1 MLRDSL
7 SVTGLEISQQH
18 LRVVEL
24 RETAEGIVLE
34 RVGAIATPPGAVA
47 GGYIVDAAA
56 ISTAVRTLYESHG
69 IKSRLVIIGAP
80 ASQVASRI
88 SRVPTVAPP
97 EMRSLAQGE
106 VEHYRLLPPG
116 GETFDFVVMSS
127 EGNGDGSSERTTD
140 VLLMAIDERIADT
153 YAQVVKSA
161 DLLLLSL
168 EPTPIACL
176 RALYPYLLRQPT
188 TALVAVGD
196 HSTALSIVRNGALS
210 YYRTLEAGTLRLG
223 ESPSQV
229 EELVQE
235 LRRSLEFYHRERR
248 PEETVS
254 LIQLVIDATQFR
266 NFDHYLSAELGIPV
280 EVRHPFAGIRCDP
293 SRFAA
298 DFLLEVG
305 PSFTTAFGLALREMD
320 DAFVLKLAADEGAA
334 VGLEQLPELPRIDLS
349 TRERE
354 KRTQRAQRQRLFLS
368 AGISILLVLVC
379 ALAST
384 VINAQTA
391 VQRRALAQ
399 VEEQLNKVNQE
410 IVQQQAVLDQVFT
423 AMTKARAKGTSPSRL
438 LLQLSS
444 AMPPNVWLTAFSTEP
459 DGNLKV
465 EGRAMSPFLV
475 AATLRRLS
483 QSNRTLAPKLVSMR
497 GEKMGAGNV
506 FIFEIRLQPPRRV
519 VRATG

>member
-1 MLRDSL
+1 MRRDSL

-24 RETAEGIVLE
+24 RETAEGVVLE
-34 RVGAIATPPGAVA
+34 RVGAVATPPGAVI
-47 GGYIVDAAA
+47 GGSIVDAAA
-56 ISTAVRTLYESHG
+56 VSAAVRTLYESHG
-69 IKSRLVIIGAP
+69 IKSRLVIVGAP

-88 SRVPTVAPP
+88 SRVPTVEPA
-97 EMRSLAQGE
+97 EMRSLARGE
-106 VEHYRLLPPG
+106 VEYYRLLPPG
-116 GETFDFVVMSS
+116 GETFDFVEMSS
-127 EGNGDGSSERTTD
+127 ESTREGNGERATD
-140 VLLMAIDERIADT
+140 ILLMAIDERIADT

-161 DLLLLSL
+161 NLLLLAL

-196 HSTALSIVRNGALS
+196 HSTALGIVRNGALS

-280 EVRHPFAGIRCDP
+280 EVRHPFAYIRYDP
-293 SRFAA
+293 ARFAA
-298 DFLLEVG
+298 DFLAEVG
-305 PSFTTAFGLALREMD
+305 PSFTAALGLALREMD
-320 DAFVLKLAADEGAA
+320 DALILKLAADEGAA
-334 VGLEQLPELPRIDLS
+334 LGLEQLPELPRIDLS
-349 TRERE
+349 TRAPSRER
-354 KRTQRAQRQRLFLS
+354 QRAQRQKLFLS
-368 AGISILLVLVC
+368 AGISLLLVLGC
-379 ALAST
+379 ALAAT
-384 VINAQTA
+384 VINAQA
-391 VQRRALAQ
+391 AAQHRALAQ

-410 IVQQQAVLDQVFT
+410 IAQQQAVLGQVVT
-423 AMTKARAKGTSPSRL
+423 AITKARAKGTSPSRL

-444 AMPPNVWLTAFSTEP
+444 AMPPGVWLTAFSTEP
-459 DGNLKV
+459 DGSLRM
-465 EGRAMSPFLV
+465 EGRAMSPSLV
-475 AATLRRLS
+475 ATTLRRLG
-483 QSNRTLAPKLVSMR
+483 QSHRTLAPKLVSMR
-497 GEKMGAGNV
+497 GEKVGAGNV
-506 FIFEIRLQPPRRV
+506 FIFEIRLQPPRQRL
-519 VRATG
+519 ANG